1 MTVILFLRHAHS
13 EANGAGILAG
23 QISGIHLSNIGRKQ
37 AKTFARNYADMYF
50 SEIHISPLER
60 CRETISPYLD
70 HVKKNSKKRIS
81 VIENRNFIEMDYGS
95 WSGMKLRKLT
105 LLPLWRRIQRNP
117 STVTFPGGESFIAL
131 NKRVHKGLLAIARKN
146 PRGQVLVV
154 THADVIKLALASA
167 LKMELN
173 DFQKIAID
181 PASVSA
187 IEIDGNAF
195 RVLTMNSK
203 PEPFIV
209 GGNRFLLGGG
219 AGAKARKV

>member
-70 HVKKNSKKRIS
+70 HVKKNSKKKIS
-81 VIENRNFIEMDYGS
+81 VIENRDFIEMDYGS
-95 WSGMKLRKLT
+95 WSGMKLRKLA
-105 LLPLWRRIQRNP
+105 LLPLWRRIQKNP
-117 STVTFPGGESFIAL
+117 STVTFPEGESFIAL
-131 NKRVHKGLLAIARKN
+131 NKRVHKGLLTIARKN

-154 THADVIKLALASA
+154 THADVIKLALANA

-187 IEIDGNAF
+187 IEINGNAF